1 MHHAQWMPEPH
12 EFFHEYACILQTIV
26 LQSSPPG
33 SKTAFRRDR
42 ACRLLLRGKRG
53 FAIRI
58 EGRVRVKSEM
68 ERELVEGCRRQDRSA
83 QRQLYDLTSEKIY
96 RLMLRMT
103 HNADD
108 AFDLTQDAYVR
119 AFTQIDQFDGR
130 SSVATWVY
138 RIAVNQAL
146 QFLRRT
152 RTGRKKLDVV
162 RQTASASIDDQRH
175 ITQIDVRGALATLDP
190 DEQAIL
196 LLRYHEGHSY
206 QEIADVL
213 GCAEGTVASRLN
225 RARQKLK
232 DRLSTS
238 YGPSEENTPAGHP
251 NRRETEV
258 SAGWHGAGTESDRL
272 RW

>member
-1 MHHAQWMPEPH
+1 
-12 EFFHEYACILQTIV
+12 
-26 LQSSPPG
+26 
-33 SKTAFRRDR
+33 
-42 ACRLLLRGKRG
+42 
-53 FAIRI
+53 
-58 EGRVRVKSEM
+58 M

-83 QRQLYDLTSEKIY
+83 QRQLYDLTSEKIH

-103 HNADD
+103 RNAED

-130 SSVATWVY
+130 SSVATWIY

-146 QFLRRT
+146 QFLRRA
-152 RTGRKKLDVV
+152 RTGRAKLDDV
-162 RQTASASIDDQRH
+162 RQVASEGVDDQRYV
-175 ITQIDVRGALATLDP
+175 TQFDVRGALAALDP

-206 QEIADVL
+206 GQIASIL
-213 GCAEGTVASRLN
+213 ECAEGTVASRLN

-232 DRLSTS
+232 DCLSAS
-238 YGPSEENTPAGHP
+238 YGPPEENEPAGHP
-251 NRRETEV
+251 SKQETEV
-258 SAGWHGAGTESDRL
+258 PVGRRGAETESDQL

>member
-1 MHHAQWMPEPH
+1 MLDTEQA
-12 EFFHEYACILQTIV
+12 
-26 LQSSPPG
+26 
-33 SKTAFRRDR
+33 
-42 ACRLLLRGKRG
+42 
-53 FAIRI
+53 
-58 EGRVRVKSEM
+58 
-68 ERELVEGCRRQDRSA
+68 LVEACRRQDRSA

-103 HNADD
+103 RNADD

-119 AFTQIDQFDGR
+119 VFTQIEQFDGR
-130 SSVATWVY
+130 SSLATWVY

-146 QFLRRT
+146 QFLRRA
-152 RTGRKKLDVV
+152 RTGREKLEVV

-175 ITQIDVRGALATLDP
+175 ITRIDVRGVLATLEA

-206 QEIADVL
+206 QEIAEVL
-213 GCAEGTVASRLN
+213 ECAEGTVASRLN

-232 DRLSTS
+232 DRLSAS
-238 YGPSEENTPAGHP
+238 YGPSEEKTAAGHP
-251 NRRETEV
+251 SKREREV
-258 SAGWHGAGTESDRL
+258 PAGRHGAGTESDQL

>member
-1 MHHAQWMPEPH
+1 MLKLHGFFPEH
-12 EFFHEYACILQTIV
+12 ECILQTIV
-26 LQSSPPG
+26 LQSSLPG

-42 ACRLLLRGKRG
+42 GCRWPLRGKCG
-53 FAIRI
+53 SAIRI
-58 EGRVRVKSEM
+58 EGQVRVKTDI
-68 ERELVEGCRRQDRSA
+68 ERKLVEGCQRQDRSA

-103 HNADD
+103 RNADD

-146 QFLRRT
+146 QFLRRA
-152 RTGRKKLDVV
+152 RTGRDKLDVV
-162 RQTASASIDDQRH
+162 RQTVSASIDDQRL
-175 ITQIDVRGALATLDP
+175 ITQIDVRGVLATLDP

-206 QEIADVL
+206 EQIADVL

-225 RARQKLK
+225 RARLKLK
-232 DRLSTS
+232 DRLSAS
-238 YGPSEENTPAGHP
+238 YGPSEENTHAGHP
-251 NRRETEV
+251 SNRETEV
-258 SAGWHGAGTESDRL
+258 PAGRHGAGTESDQL

>member
-1 MHHAQWMPEPH
+1 M
-12 EFFHEYACILQTIV
+12 
-26 LQSSPPG
+26 
-33 SKTAFRRDR
+33 
-42 ACRLLLRGKRG
+42 
-53 FAIRI
+53 
-58 EGRVRVKSEM
+58 KSDI

-103 HNADD
+103 RNADD

-119 AFTQIDQFDGR
+119 AFTQIDQFDER
-130 SSVATWVY
+130 ASVATWVY

-146 QFLRRT
+146 QFLRRA
-152 RTGRKKLDVV
+152 RTGREKLDVV
-162 RQTASASIDDQRH
+162 RQSASASIDDQRH
-175 ITQIDVRGALATLDP
+175 VTQFDVRGALATLEP
-190 DEQAIL
+190 DEQTIL

-206 QEIADVL
+206 EQIADVL

-232 DRLSTS
+232 DCLSAS

-251 NRRETEV
+251 NKRETKV
-258 SAGWHGAGTESDRL
+258 PVGRHGAETESDQL

>member
-1 MHHAQWMPEPH
+1 MKPE
-12 EFFHEYACILQTIV
+12 I
-26 LQSSPPG
+26 
-33 SKTAFRRDR
+33 
-42 ACRLLLRGKRG
+42 
-53 FAIRI
+53 
-58 EGRVRVKSEM
+58 

-103 HNADD
+103 RNTDD
-108 AFDLTQDAYVR
+108 AFDLTQDTYVR

-130 SSVATWVY
+130 SSMATWLY

-146 QFLRRT
+146 QFLRRA
-152 RTGRKKLDVV
+152 RTGREKLAVV
-162 RQTASASIDDQRH
+162 RQNVSASINDQRQV
-175 ITQIDVRGALATLDP
+175 TQIDVRGALATLDP
-190 DEQAIL
+190 DEQAVL

-206 QEIADVL
+206 QKIADVL

-238 YGPSEENTPAGHP
+238 YGPSEENTRAGHP
-251 NRRETEV
+251 NKRETEV
-258 SAGWHGAGTESDRL
+258 PAVRQGAGTESDPL

>member
-1 MHHAQWMPEPH
+1 M
-12 EFFHEYACILQTIV
+12 
-26 LQSSPPG
+26 
-33 SKTAFRRDR
+33 
-42 ACRLLLRGKRG
+42 
-53 FAIRI
+53 
-58 EGRVRVKSEM
+58 KSDI

-103 HNADD
+103 RNADD

-119 AFTQIDQFDGR
+119 VFTQIEQFDGR
-130 SSVATWVY
+130 SSVATWIY

-146 QFLRRT
+146 QFLRRA
-152 RTGRKKLDVV
+152 RTGREKLDAV

-175 ITQIDVRGALATLDP
+175 VTQIDVRGALATLDP
-190 DEQAIL
+190 DEQAVL

-206 QEIADVL
+206 QEIAEVL
-213 GCAEGTVASRLN
+213 GCAEGTVGSRLN

-232 DRLSTS
+232 DCLSVS
-238 YGPSEENTPAGHP
+238 YGPSEENTTAGHP
-251 NRRETEV
+251 SKQETKV
-258 SAGWHGAGTESDRL
+258 PAARHGAGTESDQL

>member
-1 MHHAQWMPEPH
+1 M
-12 EFFHEYACILQTIV
+12 
-26 LQSSPPG
+26 
-33 SKTAFRRDR
+33 
-42 ACRLLLRGKRG
+42 
-53 FAIRI
+53 
-58 EGRVRVKSEM
+58 
-68 ERELVEGCRRQDRSA
+68 VEGCRRHDRSA

-103 HNADD
+103 RNTDD
-108 AFDLTQDAYVR
+108 AFDLTQDAFVR
-119 AFTQIDQFDGR
+119 VFTQIDQFDGR
-130 SSVATWVY
+130 SSVGTWVY

-146 QFLRRT
+146 QFLRRA
-152 RTGRKKLDVV
+152 RTGREKLDVV

-196 LLRYHEGHSY
+196 LLRYREGHSY
-206 QEIADVL
+206 QKIADVL

-238 YGPSEENTPAGHP
+238 YGPSEETTPAGHP
-251 NRRETEV
+251 IKREKEV
-258 SAGWHGAGTESDRL
+258 SAGRHSTGTGTDQL

>member
-1 MHHAQWMPEPH
+1 MMSDTE
-12 EFFHEYACILQTIV
+12 
-26 LQSSPPG
+26 
-33 SKTAFRRDR
+33 R
-42 ACRLLLRGKRG
+42 AL
-53 FAIRI
+53 I
-58 EGRVRVKSEM
+58 EA
-68 ERELVEGCRRQDRSA
+68 CRRQDRSA
-83 QRQLYDLTSEKIY
+83 QKQLYDLTSEKIY

-103 HNADD
+103 RNADD

-119 AFTQIDQFDGR
+119 VFTQIEQFDGR
-130 SSVATWVY
+130 SSLATWVY

-146 QFLRRT
+146 QFLRRA
-152 RTGRKKLDVV
+152 RTGREKLEVV

-175 ITQIDVRGALATLDP
+175 ITRIDVRGALATLEA

-206 QEIADVL
+206 QEIAEVL

-232 DRLSTS
+232 DRLSAS
-238 YGPSEENTPAGHP
+238 YGPSEENTTAEHP
-251 NRRETEV
+251 NKRETEV
-258 SAGWHGAGTESDRL
+258 PAGRHGAGTEFDSL